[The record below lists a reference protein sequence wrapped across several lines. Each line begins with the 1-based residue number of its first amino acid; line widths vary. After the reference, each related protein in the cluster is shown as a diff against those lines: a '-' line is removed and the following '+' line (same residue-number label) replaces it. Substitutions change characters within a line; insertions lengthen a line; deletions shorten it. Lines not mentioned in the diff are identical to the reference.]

1 MGGPFT
7 SLSGCTGLSDRGSA
21 ISGRE
26 FNFFQLLLPTFD
38 FLLSVVRC
46 LLLLEDA
53 PFL

>member
-1 MGGPFT
+1 MRGSFT
-7 SLSGCTGLSDRGSA
+7 SLSGCTGSSGKGSA
-21 ISGRE
+21 VSGRE

-46 LLLLEDA
+46 LLLFEDA